1 MFAVQ
6 QAAGA
11 VAFGRGGAVAAVA
24 RKQFARA
31 EGEDVVDVF
40 FDDPRLAH
48 PPAGHLPDDGVH
60 PQEFF
65 DFGGDV
71 VAVVDVGFLDVMA
84 EGGEGVARVGVQ
96 AVVEA
101 ALRRAVGFA
110 AVDEEDVHGAPGGLR
125 EAGIIAAGG
134 GSSPACTRFVGL
146 RRKRL
151 TQPARIRFKH

>member
-1 MFAVQ
+1 MVLAVQ

-48 PPAGHLPDDGVH
+48 PPAVHLPDDGVH

-65 DFGGDV
+65 DFGGGV
-71 VAVVDVGFLDVMA
+71 VAVVDDSFLGLVT

-110 AVDEEDVHGAPGGLR
+110 AVDEEDVHGGSGLKVR
-125 EAGIIAAGG
+125 IAQCVQLFFGFVPWQATFALFHLLQGI
-134 GSSPACTRFVGL
+134 
-146 RRKRL
+146 
-151 TQPARIRFKH
+151 